1 MFAHAPLF
9 IDIASTTLDAD
20 DQRRLAHPL
29 VGGLTLFARN
39 WQNRQQLLEL
49 CASIKAIRPDLLIC
63 VDQEGGRVQRF
74 RTDGFTVL
82 PPMRAFGQMWGR
94 GAKKGQSRK
103 GAAFGKKPMQAMNA
117 ATATGYVL
125 ASELRSC
132 GVDLSFAPVLDLDWG
147 GSAVIGDRAFHS
159 DPAVV
164 SALAQSLMHGLLL
177 AGMAHC
183 GKHFPGHG
191 YVKADS
197 HVDIPLDTR
206 SLKAILKQDAA
217 PYAWLRASLQAVMV
231 AHVVYRKV
239 DARPAGYSPTWLQ
252 AVLREELGFDG
263 AVFSDDLSMEGG
275 RSLDGR
281 AVSVTEAGVAALQA
295 GCDILLLCNQSLNG
309 GKVLDEWIDGMAQ
322 ALEQQQWQPSVE
334 AERRRLAL
342 LPTTAALGWDELMLH
357 PAYLQA
363 LEQLP

>member
-1 MFAHAPLF
+1 MHHAPLF
-9 IDIASTTLDAD
+9 IDVEGTKLTAD
-20 DQRRLAHPL
+20 DRRRLKHPL

-39 WQNRQQLLEL
+39 WRNREQLLDL
-49 CASIKAIRPDLLIC
+49 CLDIKAIRPDLLIC

-82 PPMRAFGQMWGR
+82 APMRALGKMWG
-94 GAKKGQSRK
+94 KNLKG
-103 GAAFGKKPMQAMNA
+103 GKNASAMRAQNA

-125 ASELRSC
+125 ASELRAC

-147 GSAVIGDRAFHS
+147 GSTVIGDRALHA
-159 DPAVV
+159 DARVV
-164 SALAQSLMHGLLL
+164 TLLAQSVIHGMLQ

-183 GKHFPGHG
+183 AKHFPGHG

-197 HVDIPLDTR
+197 HVDIPVDKR
-206 SLKAILKQDAA
+206 KLKAILADDAA

-239 DARPAGYSPTWLQ
+239 DKQPAGFSAHWLQ
-252 AVLREELGFDG
+252 KVLRDELGFDG
-263 AVFSDDLSMEGG
+263 AVFTDDLSMEGA
-275 RSLDGR
+275 RSIGGKP
-281 AVSVTEAGVAALQA
+281 VSITEASMQALQA

-309 GKVLDEWIDGMAQ
+309 AKVLDQWIDDMEAGLHAGRWKPSPQSEQRRLNLLPRSAPLAWDDLMAQ
-322 ALEQQQWQPSVE
+322 
-334 AERRRLAL
+334 
-342 LPTTAALGWDELMLH
+342 